1 MKHLTEDQLYHL
13 AELSCD
19 AELLNPE
26 EEQQLEHVKSC
37 RECFEQY
44 CVFGTI
50 LDATSLNSSLIF
62 DSTAL
67 REKAASPVRKILASL
82 KVTYRC
88 VQDTVTLLGE
98 QIQQNIAAFAFEPV
112 LSSAVRGSR
121 SRKTSILR
129 MEDIEDEGTCFVYD
143 AENHKIML
151 QFTVKNNEFEKIKA
165 YLQFEDQSII
175 NIPLERKGVYLKG
188 ILSNVPSGSFEVRI
202 EET

>member
-13 AELSCD
+13 AELSCN

-44 CVFGTI
+44 CAFATI
-50 LDATSLNSSLIF
+50 QDVTSLSCSLVF
-62 DSTAL
+62 DPTAL
-67 REKAASPVRKILASL
+67 TEKAASPFKKILASL

-88 VQDTVTLLGE
+88 VQGTVTLLGE

-112 LSSAVRGSR
+112 LSSAVRGIGSG
-121 SRKTSILR
+121 KTSKLR
-129 MEDIEDEGTCFVYD
+129 MEDIEDEGTYFVYD

-151 QFTVKNNEFEKIKA
+151 QFAVKNSELEKIKA
-165 YLQFEDQSII
+165 YLQFEDQPII
-175 NIPLERKGVYLKG
+175 NIPLVKKGAYLKG
-188 ILSNVPSGSFEVRI
+188 IVSDVPSGNFEVCI